1 MACGTP
7 FLPQHVLAR
16 SPPLPRWRWAGK
28 WQGMAAFIAYNW
40 TVSPGWPNDKF
51 NLVLV
56 ALLAMVFWA
65 GAPGRMSEA
74 VWDWLPPV
82 C

>member
-1 MACGTP
+1 MACGAP
-7 FLPQHVLAR
+7 LFAPARASALAT
-16 SPPLPRWRWAGK
+16 LAALALGK
-28 WQGMAAFIAYNW
+28 WQGMAAFIACNW

-74 VWDWLPPV
+74 VWDWLPSV

>member
-1 MACGTP
+1 
-7 FLPQHVLAR
+7 
-16 SPPLPRWRWAGK
+16 
-28 WQGMAAFIAYNW
+28 MAAFIACNW